1 MTEADTKTFWSPS
14 IKGISD
20 EHFQIPVQKLQELPS
35 KAVSLA
41 LPEAFKDML
50 LLPTRRM
57 LNKLKIDSS
66 SRCTGVLR
74 SQGRPLPPQ
83 LERQAENRNLPEQKP
98 RGRNLHVNQG
108 QENPNSS

>member
-35 KAVSLA
+35 KAVSLV
-41 LPEAFKDML
+41 LPEALKQRML
-50 LLPTRRM
+50 LPPTRKM

-66 SRCTGVLR
+66 S
-74 SQGRPLPPQ
+74 
-83 LERQAENRNLPEQKP
+83 
-98 RGRNLHVNQG
+98 
-108 QENPNSS
+108 